1 MSPSWVEDILSH
13 VSNKLTK
20 IADIWNA
27 MGLEGDILKLRI
39 DSLSSYLFSMLD
51 EMHNEEVLAKQ
62 TIVDS
67 IRTLKVKIRELE
79 SELGLTSNL
88 SETPSLVMTEKLFY
102 DHFKALVE
110 KSSTILQRYNFLK
123 EEENKLCTRLNEPS
137 VPVTFIHVPN
147 LEQIEILKE
156 NIDHLTV
163 EKRSRSLRLSK
174 LVQEITNLRDL
185 LEHKI
190 TDDEDIYTLIT
201 APNALENLS
210 LSNSF
215 LDRITRFRNSLAQE
229 FVNLDGECQTL
240 IQEILHIEGR
250 LNIGSDFAVNIQQPV
265 SAHFSHYL
273 NQELNR
279 LKQLQRE
286 NLPSIISK
294 CQAELVVWWE
304 NCLVNGDARK
314 LCLVS
319 ENQVFDEALLISLEF
334 EIKKWKSLYV
344 DNEPLFNAVEAWKC
358 ILSRLQISEQ
368 KMKDP
373 SVLKNRGGV
382 LLAIDKEIKQLRRDL
397 SRQNSI
403 LQEFSVNYPDIKV
416 HGLSIPDYLD
426 YTEHQRRIEKE
437 NGNSK
442 NPSTSVKIGS
452 NGTKRSLDTN
462 KSTLYTPTSKKKP
475 CTGLLNSTSAGF
487 STTSK
492 LNTMQSPFLASSS
505 MVSLHGISPTESLS
519 SVHTPITKVT
529 SSVLKDPVASNISS
543 LSSSQK
549 KIISSTPKT
558 RQSARLSGKKVF
570 STPRALQVKT
580 MRNNNNNSFI
590 SPISTAP
597 RSAVKSRTANNT
609 TTSTNSRIQRTP
621 FRA

>member
-1 MSPSWVEDILSH
+1 
-13 VSNKLTK
+13 
-20 IADIWNA
+20 
-27 MGLEGDILKLRI
+27 
-39 DSLSSYLFSMLD
+39 MLD
-51 EMHNEEVLAKQ
+51 EMHNEEILAKQ

-67 IRTLKVKIRELE
+67 IKTLKVRIRELE
-79 SELGLTSNL
+79 SELGLTCNL
-88 SETPSLVMTEKLFY
+88 SETSSLVMTEKLFY
-102 DHFKALVE
+102 DHFKALIE
-110 KSSTILQRYNFLK
+110 RSSTILQRYNFLK
-123 EEENKLCTRLNEPS
+123 EEEKKLCARLNEPS

-147 LEQIEILKE
+147 PEQIEILKE

-174 LVQEITNLRDL
+174 LIQEITNLRDL

-190 TDDEDIYTLIT
+190 SDDEDIITLIT
-201 APNALENLS
+201 APNAIENLS

-215 LDRITRFRNSLAQE
+215 LDRVTRFRNSLAQE
-229 FVNLDGECQTL
+229 FVNLDGECQAL

-250 LNIGSDFAVNIQQPV
+250 LNIGSDCAVNIQQPV
-265 SAHFSHYL
+265 SVRFSHYL

-279 LKQLQRE
+279 LKQLQLE
-286 NLPSIISK
+286 SLHSIISK
-294 CQAELVVWWE
+294 CQAELVIWWE
-304 NCLVNGDARK
+304 NCLVSGDARK

-319 ENQVFDEALLISLEF
+319 ENQAFNEALLTSLEF
-334 EIKKWKSLYV
+334 EIKKWKSLYA
-344 DNEPLFNAVEAWKC
+344 DNEPLFNAIEVWQC

-397 SRQNSI
+397 SRQSSF
-403 LQEFSVNYPDIKV
+403 LQEISVNYPNVKV

-426 YTEHQRRIEKE
+426 YIEHQRRIEKE
-437 NGNSK
+437 NGSSK
-442 NPSTSVKIGS
+442 NSSTSLKIGS
-452 NGTKRSLDTN
+452 KGTKRSFDTN
-462 KSTLYTPTSKKKP
+462 KSTLCTPTSKKKP

-487 STTSK
+487 GITSK
-492 LNTMQSPFLASSS
+492 LNTIQSPFLASSS
-505 MVSLHGISPTESLS
+505 MVSLHGISSTESLS

-529 SSVLKDPVASNISS
+529 SSVLKGPVTSNISS

-549 KIISSTPKT
+549 EIISSTPKT
-558 RQSARLSGKKVF
+558 RQSARLSGKKVC
-570 STPRALQVKT
+570 STSRVLQVKN
-580 MRNNNNNSFI
+580 MQNNNYNSFI

-621 FRA
+621 FRV